1 MISLQGELTLNMTY
15 GYDVRGHDD
24 RMVNAVK
31 KTSRMGAVTILPS
44 DLLVNGLPF
53 CLYSLSCAGY

>member
-1 MISLQGELTLNMTY
+1 MTY

-53 CLYSLSCAGY
+53 CLYFLSCAGY